1 MVRIE
6 ARIFRVIFTL
16 VTLTALSAC
25 SLPSLHRHHH
35 PHHGQAHRAE
45 HPPKLIL
52 QITVDQ
58 LRGDLP
64 ERYQDRFGEG
74 GFRYLLEE
82 GMHFR
87 NARYRHANTETAPG
101 HATLGT
107 GADPAR
113 HGIVANDWIDAR
125 SGDFVYNTEDDRHHL
140 IGSDAKPHE
149 GVSPRNLLAS
159 TFSDE
164 LVMNTNGA
172 SRAFSV
178 SAKDR
183 GAILPGGHAGKAFW
197 LSRSDGG
204 FVTSTYYYDAY
215 PDWVDTWNSTKPI
228 QRYAGTS
235 WTLLQDRSLYLFADQ
250 DDQPWEVDL
259 PGFGRTFPHEFG
271 DGRMLPLFVSLSPM
285 ADELT
290 LDFAKTLMENEGVG
304 EGASTDFMAV
314 SFSATDYAGHI
325 FGPGSL
331 ESEDTILRLDRL
343 LADLFAFVDARV
355 GLENTLIVLSADH
368 GGVEAPE
375 QARLLGIDAGR
386 MSFNFFREPN
396 PVADALEARFGRDD
410 LIVGPSH
417 PYLYLNSRAIAEAG
431 LDPVEVEAFVAE
443 EVTKLP
449 AMERVFTRASLE
461 GKQSSD
467 EELAEAV
474 RRSRHPERSGQIHLI
489 QRPFWSMHSTEE
501 ASKLGLESLAAIHG
515 SPWAYDRSVPIFFAG
530 HGIRAR
536 KVSRPVGPHEI
547 APTLS
552 AYLGVNPPS
561 GSDGTVLDEVL
572 PRH

>member
-1 MVRIE
+1 LIQLAGRTGHY
-6 ARIFRVIFTL
+6 FTVL
-16 VTLTALSAC
+16 ALLFAVGAC
-25 SLPSLHRHHH
+25 SSPRSHPHGHHH
-35 PHHGQAHRAE
+35 SGPLVE
-45 HPPKLIL
+45 SPPKLIL

-64 ERYQDRFGEG
+64 ERYHERFGEG
-74 GFRYLLEE
+74 GFRYLLEQ
-82 GMHFR
+82 GTHFT
-87 NARYRHANTETAPG
+87 NAHYRHANTETAPG

-113 HGIVANDWIDAR
+113 HGIVGNDWIDQA

-140 IGSDAKPHE
+140 IGSDPKPHQ

-164 LVMNTNGA
+164 LVLNTNGG

-178 SAKDR
+178 SSKDR

-197 LSRSDGG
+197 LSRSGG
-204 FVTSTYYYDAY
+204 SYVTSTYYYDAY
-215 PDWVDTWNSTKPI
+215 PAWAKEWNDAKPM
-228 QRYAGTS
+228 QRYAGAS
-235 WTLLQDRSLYLFADQ
+235 WTLLQDRSRYLFSDQ

-259 PGFGRTFPHEFG
+259 PGFGRTFPHAFG
-271 DGRMLPLFVSLSPM
+271 DGPYFPLFVSLSPM

-304 EGASTDFMAV
+304 EGTNTDYMAV
-314 SFSATDYAGHI
+314 SFSATDYAGHV

-343 LADLFAFVDARV
+343 LADLFAFVDERV
-355 GLENTLIVLSADH
+355 GLENTLIVLCADH

-375 QARLLGIDAGR
+375 QASLLGIDAGR
-386 MSFNFFREPN
+386 MPLDFFREPN
-396 PVADALEARFGRDD
+396 PVAEALKARFGRDD

-417 PYLYLNSRAIAEAG
+417 PYLYLNTQAISEAG
-431 LDPVEVEAFVAE
+431 LDAAEVEAFVVQ

-449 AMERVFTRASLE
+449 AIWRAFSRADLAVP
-461 GKQSSD
+461 QSSD
-467 EELAEAV
+467 EALADSV
-474 RRSRHPERSGQIHLI
+474 RRSRHPARSGQIHLV
-489 QRPFWSMHSTEE
+489 QPPYWFMHSTDE

-515 SPWAYDRSVPIFFAG
+515 SPWAYDRFVPIFFAG

-552 AYLGVNPPS
+552 AYLGVKAPS
-561 GSDGTVLDEVL
+561 ASGGSVLQEVL
-572 PRH
+572 PRR